1 MTDNLK
7 NLAKQLRCNL
17 YVDFGTDLESAFNA
31 MNVLATASK
40 NPAAVYTA
48 VYGIINTLC
57 NVIEGESQ
65 KQEVIHLDPA
75 CAERGCC
82 CHDPRVDGAGVL
94 AIVIGEVGA

>member
-7 NLAKQLRCNL
+7 NLAKQLRCGL
-17 YVDFGTDLESAFNA
+17 YVDFGDDLESAFNA

-57 NVIEGESQ
+57 NVIEEECNAQSQ
-65 KQEVIHLDPA
+65 ANQSKTNANQPKTQEADQPQ
-75 CAERGCC
+75 C
-82 CHDPRVDGAGVL
+82 
-94 AIVIGEVGA
+94 